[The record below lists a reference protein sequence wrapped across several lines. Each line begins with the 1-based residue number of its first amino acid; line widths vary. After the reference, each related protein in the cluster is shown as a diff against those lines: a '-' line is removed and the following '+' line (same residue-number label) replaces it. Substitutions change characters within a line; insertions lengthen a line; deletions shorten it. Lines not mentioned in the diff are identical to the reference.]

1 MCGSDARD
9 REPTPPLA
17 GLELV
22 ALAEDDLDQ
31 VLEIERASFG
41 RPWRRE
47 HFLHEIRENRW
58 AVNQVARR
66 GERVHGYSCVW
77 RLHGELRIN
86 NFAVRA
92 ESRRL
97 GLARWMLRRD
107 LDYETARQRFAPFD
121 RLAAEDPPSRREL
134 AQLVRAASSR
144 DQPALV
150 IVNNKAEGSA
160 PLSIERLAA
169 ELVGSD

>member
-97 GLARWMLRRD
+97 GLARWMLRRI
-107 LDYETARQRFAPFD
+107 LGEAR
-121 RLAAEDPPSRREL
+121 AAGCTVATLEVRESNLPARSLYGGEGFVEVGRREDYYR
-134 AQLVRAASSR
+134 AEQEDAIVMEVPLVAR
-144 DQPALV
+144 PGEPGL
-150 IVNNKAEGSA
+150 
-160 PLSIERLAA
+160 
-169 ELVGSD
+169 